1 MVLISKEKTKVI
13 KKHASHEKDTGSSQ
27 IQVALFTEE
36 IKRLIR
42 HLKTHPKDHSSRRG
56 LLKTVSK
63 RKRLLDYLKKED
75 EKKYSSIV
83 KDLGLRK

>member
-1 MVLISKEKTKVI
+1 MVLVSKEKTKVI
-13 KKHASHEKDTGSSQ
+13 QKHATHDKDTGSSE

-56 LLKTVSK
+56 LLKAVSK

-75 EKKYSSIV
+75 EKNIQASSRT
-83 KDLGLRK
+83 LA